1 MKYTKLSRQVIIEP
15 DETGGYV
22 VSCPSL
28 PGCHSQGETID
39 EALANIREAIE
50 LYLEVIGR
58 GRSAHPAGRS
68 GSSAGSGMSK
78 LPVISGECLKS
89 WSYELHHVRG
99 IMRIL
104 LTIQLAAGRVRR

>member
-1 MKYTKLSRQVIIEP
+1 MDRLAPPRQVIIEH

-50 LYLEVIGR
+50 LYIEVLEEDGLPIPEDTLDRLVVVI
-58 GRSAHPAGRS
+58 
-68 GSSAGSGMSK
+68 
-78 LPVISGECLKS
+78 
-89 WSYELHHVRG
+89 
-99 IMRIL
+99 
-104 LTIQLAAGRVRR
+104 